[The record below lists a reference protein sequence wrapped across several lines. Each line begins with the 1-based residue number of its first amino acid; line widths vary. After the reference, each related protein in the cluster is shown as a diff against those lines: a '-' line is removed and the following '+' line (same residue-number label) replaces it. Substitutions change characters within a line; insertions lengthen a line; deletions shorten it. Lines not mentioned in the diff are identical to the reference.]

1 VVKEI
6 VMRLGF
12 DIDEVVVDLTNKMVA
27 YVKDRYGIEIS
38 KEIFRDYCLDNC
50 KIVDDEAFDKD
61 IKKEMLRLFN
71 DPDFSTRLNLLLVL
85 KSVYVSLKEQ
95 GHKLYYITKRPKQ
108 NQPSTFKWFRK
119 NGIPFDDLL
128 LLGKDSEKG
137 PFGVKLRLDM
147 FVDDLELHLN
157 SLWSYKKNWAKGL
170 LLMDRPWNNTSVDG
184 SKFIRVHT
192 WDDIHRHVCVHKL

>member
-1 VVKEI
+1 
-6 VMRLGF
+6 MRLGF

-27 YVKDRYGIEIS
+27 YVKDTYNIDIS

-50 KIVDDEAFDKD
+50 KITDDDTFDKD

-71 DPDFSTRLNLLLVL
+71 DPDFQYEAKPIPGAQECLRKL
-85 KSVYVSLKEQ
+85 KRA

-108 NQPSTFKWFRK
+108 NQPATFRWFRE
-119 NGIPFDDLL
+119 NGIPFDNLY
-128 LLGKDSEKG
+128 LLGKDTEKG
-137 PFGVKLRLDM
+137 PLGVKLRLDM
-147 FVDDLELHLN
+147 FVDDLESHLN

-170 LLMDRPWNNTSVDG
+170 LLMDRPWNSSSIDG